1 LFAEKIDLRHLNER
15 MCVLVL
21 PWHICQTET
30 TPFAYNLIK
39 TILLIKLPIIS
50 ESASY
55 VESWLLFALYTLHLR
70 IMNQEELKTLLDQ
83 AVDLYQRPE
92 FIADDPIQ
100 IPHRYTSLQNIEIAG
115 FVAAS
120 FAWGQRKTI
129 IAKASDFM
137 QRMGPD
143 PIDFILNH
151 RESDLAAFLDFKH
164 RTFNSTDALFFIDL
178 LKRIYLEHV
187 SMEAVFFP
195 PGKTRTVR
203 DGLSHF
209 HRVAFAPDYAPE
221 RTKKHLATPER
232 HSTCKRLNM
241 FLRWMVRSGESG
253 IDFGLWKCLEP
264 AQLMIPLDVHVENVA
279 RSMGLLRRK
288 QRDWMAVEEL
298 TDRLRA
304 FDPADPV
311 KYDFALFGM
320 GVLAHS
326 DWNQERSNRI
336 S

>member
-1 LFAEKIDLRHLNER
+1 MPAKTNEPGQHG
-15 MCVLVL
+15 V
-21 PWHICQTET
+21 
-30 TPFAYNLIK
+30 
-39 TILLIKLPIIS
+39 
-50 ESASY
+50 
-55 VESWLLFALYTLHLR
+55 SWLDLARYVLHLR
-70 IMNQEELKTLLDQ
+70 IMNQEDLKTLLDQ
-83 AVDLYQRPE
+83 AVALYQRPE

-100 IPHRYTSLQNIEIAG
+100 IPHRYHSLPNIEIAG

-137 QRMGPD
+137 HRMGPD
-143 PIDFILNH
+143 PLDFILNH
-151 RESDLAAFLDFKH
+151 RERDLAVFLDFKH

-178 LKRIYLEHV
+178 LKRIYREHS
-187 SMEAVFFP
+187 SMETVFFP
-195 PGKTRTVR
+195 LGKAWSVR

-209 HRVAFAPDYAPE
+209 HHFAFVPDYAPE

-241 FLRWMVRSGESG
+241 FLRWMVRSSESG
-253 IDFGLWKCLEP
+253 IDFGIWRRLEP

-279 RSMGLLRRK
+279 RSLGLLTRK

-298 TDRLRA
+298 TDWLRV

-320 GVLAHS
+320 GVLSHS
-326 DWNQERSNRI
+326 EWNQERSNRI